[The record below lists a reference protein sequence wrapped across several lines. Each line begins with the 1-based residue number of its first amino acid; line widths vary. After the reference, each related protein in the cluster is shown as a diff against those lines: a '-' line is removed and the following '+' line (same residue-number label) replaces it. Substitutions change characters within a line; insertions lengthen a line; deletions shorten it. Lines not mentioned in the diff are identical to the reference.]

1 MEKLNYPLLA
11 HVAEISYMIPVAHMF
26 TSQPTSVGLKLNLTK
41 RKYQMDLILLLVGIL
56 SFVLAFAF
64 KDSLIIGLSFF
75 ITSFCCIILVFGLGI
90 LSYNAYKDNMTFDTY
105 YSPIEQYTD
114 INGFT
119 KQKFTVEY
127 KTSSDT
133 SKIETIQLPNIIT
146 DYKSKI
152 VKFYYMSTNHQ
163 SSFYGC
169 ENKGIINKPYEIV
182 NK

>member
-1 MEKLNYPLLA
+1 MGYVFYNL
-11 HVAEISYMIPVAHMF
+11 F
-26 TSQPTSVGLKLNLTK
+26 TVS
-41 RKYQMDLILLLVGIL
+41 
-56 SFVLAFAF
+56 LAF
-64 KDSLIIGLSFF
+64 
-75 ITSFCCIILVFGLGI
+75 ILNI

-105 YSPIEQYTD
+105 YSSIEQYTD

-133 SKIETIQLPNIIT
+133 SKIETIQLTNIIT

-152 VKFYYMSTNHQ
+152 VKFYYMSQNHQ
-163 SSFYGC
+163 TSFYGC
-169 ENKGIINKPYEIV
+169 SHSHNEIINKPYEIV